1 MCSFEQHEA
10 PGSRSFFTEIIASIS
25 DIKFSKDGRH
35 ILSRDYM
42 TLKVCTSLPV
52 DIPLLF
58 IDLSHQEALIMLDI
72 TWLHNASVIPRQD
85 NQISRATFRWSS
97 TYLHCIAYTASD
109 VSYFIFHYYGL
120 YIHCNC
126 YGLHSGKLVIYTI
139 FCSHRGVIFLQLLLR
154 CFCVHIIFFLL
165 FQLWD
170 INMNSGPVATF
181 QVHEYLRPKVILYML
196 RWIIHTSLRIMNN
209 KLFHWSNSDSCIAS
223 WNCSYV
229 IYMKMIPFLIS
240 LSAVKAEMD
249 CE

>member
-1 MCSFEQHEA
+1 MGDILSVVITWHWRSVPVYLLTSLYFLLILVIKKHWLCWILLGYIMLQLSLDRITRLAGLPLDDHLHICTALHILPQMFHT
-10 PGSRSFFTEIIASIS
+10 SFFTIMVSIF
-25 DIKFSKDGRH
+25 IVTAMVYILGNWWFILFSVA
-35 ILSRDYM
+35 IE
-42 TLKVCTSLPV
+42 V
-52 DIPLLF
+52 LF
-58 IDLSHQEALIMLDI
+58 
-72 TWLHNASVIPRQD
+72 
-85 NQISRATFRWSS
+85 
-97 TYLHCIAYTASD
+97 
-109 VSYFIFHYYGL
+109 
-120 YIHCNC
+120 
-126 YGLHSGKLVIYTI
+126 
-139 FCSHRGVIFLQLLLR
+139 FCSCYFDVFVFIYF
-154 CFCVHIIFFLL
+154 FFLL

-249 CE
+249 WE